1 MTKFLAVLVIA
12 LAALSASHY
21 FVYTAGKKSIE
32 LKVMEAKGRAESDFS
47 KKQIEVYSLDDIAL
61 RKRFCDWVRD
71 NKLECLQANIPIIE
85 RQDDTGNDAANS
97 NTQ

>member
-1 MTKFLAVLVIA
+1 MTKILAVLVVVVG
-12 LAALSASHY
+12 ALSASHY
-21 FVYTAGKKSIE
+21 FTYTAGEKSIE
-32 LKVMEAKGRAESDFS
+32 LKVMEAKGRAESEFS

-71 NKLECLQANIPIIE
+71 NKLECLQANIPVIE
-85 RQDDTGNDAANS
+85 GQDDAGNDAANS

>member
-32 LKVMEAKGRAESDFS
+32 LKVMEF
-47 KKQIEVYSLDDIAL
+47 
-61 RKRFCDWVRD
+61 
-71 NKLECLQANIPIIE
+71 
-85 RQDDTGNDAANS
+85 
-97 NTQ
+97 